1 MRLSIVLEH
10 LYGIRMLGLI
20 THEDRKKVFDA
31 IKTLVKPEQESIFRI
46 IRKTKESYTENSNG
60 IFFDLSTISDETF
73 IQVKDYLNFCTKT
86 RQEHECRVKELETLR
101 SENQQHLNEHTS
113 K

>member
-1 MRLSIVLEH
+1 MLSVNIHDE
-10 LYGIRMLGLI
+10 
-20 THEDRKKVFDA
+20 RKKVFDA

-46 IRKTKESYTENSNG
+46 IRKSKETYTENSNG

-73 IQVKDYLNFCTKT
+73 HEIKDYLQFCSTT
-86 RQEHECRVKELETLR
+86 RQEHDYRMKELESLR
-101 SENQQHLNEHTS
+101 TENQQLLNGHST

>member
-1 MRLSIVLEH
+1 MLSVNIHDE
-10 LYGIRMLGLI
+10 
-20 THEDRKKVFDA
+20 RKKVFDA

-46 IRKTKESYTENSNG
+46 IRKSKETYTENSNG

-73 IQVKDYLNFCTKT
+73 LEIKDYLQFCSTT
-86 RQEHECRVKELETLR
+86 RQEHDFRMKELESLR
-101 SENQQHLNEHTS
+101 SENQQLLNGHST